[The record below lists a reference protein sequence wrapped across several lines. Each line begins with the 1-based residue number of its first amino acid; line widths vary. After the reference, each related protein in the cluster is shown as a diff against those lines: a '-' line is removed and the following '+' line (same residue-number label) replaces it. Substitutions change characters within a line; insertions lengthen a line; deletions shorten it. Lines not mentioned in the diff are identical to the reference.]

1 MVSISSSCL
10 ILRIK
15 DGRYIIIIEKI
26 VIGGIV
32 MSVNS
37 YLSNLSSKLVLSS
50 GEKSSIKTSI
60 NTLSS
65 RLNSYFNNGELYS
78 HFQFGSSTR
87 GTILPRKADS
97 NSDID
102 YMVVFNNPNNY
113 KPETLLNYLRNFM
126 KAKYSRSEIY
136 KDSPTMVLELNHIKF
151 ELVPAIINFWGNLS
165 IPSRTNFLSDWMST
179 DLKGFNDSLVSANR
193 NNNSKIK
200 PAIRLMKYWNTN
212 KLNYYYSSFLL
223 EKWIVDNFYFL
234 SRPNLKDYVFDSIE
248 SLAYN
253 YNDSQSFKN
262 KLDRAKQIVTN
273 TKDYERRGLP
283 ISAEKEIKKLFP
295 EI

>member
-1 MVSISSSCL
+1 
-10 ILRIK
+10 
-15 DGRYIIIIEKI
+15 
-26 VIGGIV
+26 
-32 MSVNS
+32 MSVNG
-37 YLSNLSSKLVLSS
+37 YLTTLSSNLVLSS
-50 GEKSSIKTSI
+50 SENSSIRTSI
-60 NTLSS
+60 STLSS
-65 RLNSYFNNGELYS
+65 RLNSYFNNGQLHK

-102 YMVVFNNPNNY
+102 YMVVFKNPNNY

-151 ELVPAIINFWGNLS
+151 ELVPAIQDYWGNLS

-179 DLKGFNDSLVSANR
+179 DPTGFNESLINANR

-223 EKWIVDNFYFL
+223 EKWVVNKFHYS
-234 SRPNLKDYVFDSIE
+234 SRPYIKDYVFDSIE
-248 SLAYN
+248 SLSYN
-253 YNDSQSFKN
+253 YNDSQSFKG
-262 KLDRAKQIVTN
+262 KLDRAKQIVHN
-273 TKDYERRGLP
+273 TRIYEHQGKP
-283 ISAEKEIKKLFP
+283 ISAENEIKKLFP
-295 EI
+295 EF